1 VSNLTERVSVQA
13 GLDLLVD
20 CDYLAPI
27 TSQPDSQGG
36 RPKITFAINPKGM
49 K

>member
-1 VSNLTERVSVQA
+1 LTERDAVQA
-13 GLDLLVD
+13 GLNLLVD

-36 RPKITFAINPKGM
+36 RRKITFAINPKGM
-49 K
+49 Q